1 MFSCSSG
8 ASIVDCCF
16 LLVLLVMNS
25 ADTWTFLSSIVLVFT
40 LGKMCSIVGTL
51 HSRSVVHFDI
61 EESRQSNKSCPKW
74 MGLQWQRELCEG
86 MICSM
91 DLTHRLTRCTCPW
104 PIRTLRAGWHRD
116 RSQSWTLLGWS
127 TTMVLWRVWT
137 LLQIKAPLKS
147 HGHEH
152 WIDWAS
158 LQFTAS
164 SLTDPRDAPL
174 QSMSESFRV
183 DYCTSGDNG
192 TNRRW
197 VECID
202 EIILQQ
208 WILWRLAY
216 NSVLVTQPII
226 LRRVYWVVMN
236 EQLWHRS
243 KSDTVH
249 MWFLWRR
256 ELHRHQNC
264 AWW

>member
-51 HSRSVVHFDI
+51 HSRIVVHFDI

-116 RSQSWTLLGWS
+116 RSQSCTLLGCWLSLINDDGVVESVDAAANQSPIEITWS
-127 TTMVLWRVWT
+127 WALNWLSITTVHSIFTYRSHGRTSSVHVGELSRRLLHLWR
-137 LLQIKAPLKS
+137 Q
-147 HGHEH
+147 G
-152 WIDWAS
+152 
-158 LQFTAS
+158 
-164 SLTDPRDAPL
+164 
-174 QSMSESFRV
+174 
-183 DYCTSGDNG
+183 
-192 TNRRW
+192 
-197 VECID
+197 
-202 EIILQQ
+202 
-208 WILWRLAY
+208 
-216 NSVLVTQPII
+216 
-226 LRRVYWVVMN
+226 N
-236 EQLWHRS
+236 EQKVSWMHRRDYS
-243 KSDTVH
+243 ATVNP
-249 MWFLWRR
+249 MAA
-256 ELHRHQNC
+256 C
-264 AWW
+264 V